1 MSWKTIICK
10 ILGDFISPYI
20 FKGGNKMKNKKIVG
34 DVNKLSKAQLKKY
47 AQNNAKFIN
56 QNLTRIEN
64 ADMTYSK
71 AYRYTQSKLSNKPYM
86 KMTKDGTYRFKSTK
100 AEIEKLSLNQL
111 RSLVKKISDYKQT
124 ESGTVTGQKKLEKQ
138 AFKNLKKSDKL
149 SEKTKTVISKMSFN
163 DFENLVKSKSFS
175 DMKDR
180 FSSDT
185 VFRFVGKA
193 GFENAMDI
201 FASENIETEYDMYK
215 LAGIVDDYT
224 S

>member
-1 MSWKTIICK
+1 
-10 ILGDFISPYI
+10 
-20 FKGGNKMKNKKIVG
+20 MKSKKIVG
-34 DVNKLSKAQLKKY
+34 DVNKLSKEQLKIY

-56 QNLTRIEN
+56 QNLSRLEN

-71 AYRYTQSKLSNKPYM
+71 AYRYTQSKLSNQPYM

-111 RSLVKKISDYKQT
+111 RSLVKRISDYKQT
-124 ESGTVTGQKKLEKQ
+124 ESGTVTGQKKLEKT

-149 SEKTKTVISKMSFN
+149 SEKTKTAILKMSFN

-215 LAGIVDDYT
+215 LAGIVDEYT

>member
-1 MSWKTIICK
+1 
-10 ILGDFISPYI
+10 
-20 FKGGNKMKNKKIVG
+20 MKNKKIVG

-56 QNLTRIEN
+56 QNLTRLEN

-71 AYRYTQSKLSNKPYM
+71 AYRYTQSKLANQPIM
-86 KMTKDGTYRFKSTK
+86 KMTKEGTYRFKSTK

-124 ESGTVTGQKKLEKQ
+124 ESGTVTGQKKLEKT

-149 SEKTKTVISKMSFN
+149 SEKTKTAITKMTFN

-175 DMKDR
+175 DMKER

-215 LAGIVDDYT
+215 LAGIVDEY
-224 S
+224 SS

>member
-1 MSWKTIICK
+1 
-10 ILGDFISPYI
+10 
-20 FKGGNKMKNKKIVG
+20 MKSKKIVG
-34 DVNKLSKAQLKKY
+34 DVNKLSKSQLKKY

-56 QNLTRIEN
+56 QNLTRLEKAN
-64 ADMTYSK
+64 MTYSK
-71 AYRYTQSKLSNKPYM
+71 AYRYTQSKLANKPYM
-86 KMTKDGTYRFKSTK
+86 KITKDGSYRFKSTK
-100 AEIEKLSLNQL
+100 SELDKLSTNQL

-138 AFKNLKKSDKL
+138 AFKNLKKSNLL
-149 SEKTKTVISKMSFN
+149 SEKTKSAITKMSFN

-193 GFENAMDI
+193 GYENAMDI
-201 FASENIETEYDMYK
+201 FTNENIETEYDMYK
-215 LAGIVDDYT
+215 MAGIVDEYT

>member
-1 MSWKTIICK
+1 
-10 ILGDFISPYI
+10 
-20 FKGGNKMKNKKIVG
+20 MKSKKIID
-34 DVNKLSKAQLKKY
+34 DVNKLSKTQLKKY

-56 QNLTRIEN
+56 QNLSRLEKSN
-64 ADMTYSK
+64 MTYSK
-71 AYRYTQSKLSNKPYM
+71 AYRYTQSKLSNKPFM
-86 KMTKDGTYRFKSTK
+86 KITKDGSYRFKSTK
-100 AEIEKLSLNQL
+100 SEIEKLSLNQL
-111 RSLVKKISDYKQT
+111 RSLAKNISDFKQT
-124 ESGTVTGQKKLEKQ
+124 KSGTVTGQKKLEKQ
-138 AFKNLKKSDKL
+138 AFRNLKNSKTL
-149 SEKTKTVISKMSFN
+149 SEKTKNAISKMSFN

-175 DMKDR
+175 DMKEM

-215 LAGIVDDYT
+215 IAGIVDEYT

>member
-1 MSWKTIICK
+1 ME
-10 ILGDFISPYI
+10 
-20 FKGGNKMKNKKIVG
+20 NKKIVG
-34 DVNKLSKAQLKKY
+34 NVNKLSKEQLKKY

-56 QNLTRIEN
+56 QNLTRLEN

-71 AYRYTQSKLSNKPYM
+71 AYRYTQSKLANQPIM

-111 RSLVKKISDYKQT
+111 RSLVKRISDYKQT
-124 ESGTVTGQKKLEKQ
+124 ESGTVTGQKKLEKT
-138 AFKNLKKSDKL
+138 AFKNLKKSNKL
-149 SEKTKTVISKMSFN
+149 SEKTKTAITKMTFN
-163 DFENLVKSKSFS
+163 DFENLVKSKAFS
-175 DMKDR
+175 DMKER

>member
-1 MSWKTIICK
+1 
-10 ILGDFISPYI
+10 
-20 FKGGNKMKNKKIVG
+20 MKSKKIVG

-56 QNLTRIEN
+56 QNLSRLEK

-71 AYRYTQSKLSNKPYM
+71 AYRYTQSKLANKPFM
-86 KMTKDGTYRFKSTK
+86 KMTKEGTYRFKSTK
-100 AEIEKLSLNQL
+100 AEIEKLTLNQL

-124 ESGTVTGQKKLEKQ
+124 ESGTVTGQKKLEKT

-149 SEKTKTVISKMSFN
+149 SEKTKTAISKMTFN
-163 DFENLVKSKSFS
+163 DFEKLVESKSFS

-185 VFRFVGKA
+185 VFRFVGIV
-193 GFENAMDI
+193 GYENAMNI

-215 LAGIVDDYT
+215 LAGIVDEYT

>member
-1 MSWKTIICK
+1 MK
-10 ILGDFISPYI
+10 I
-20 FKGGNKMKNKKIVG
+20 KKIVE
-34 DVNKLSKAQLKKY
+34 DVNKLSKSQLKKY

-56 QNLTRIEN
+56 QNLTRLEKAN
-64 ADMTYSK
+64 MTYSK
-71 AYRYTQSKLSNKPYM
+71 AYRYTQSKLANKPYM
-86 KMTKDGTYRFKSTK
+86 KMAKDGSYRFKSTK
-100 AEIEKLSLNQL
+100 AEIDKLSTNQL

-138 AFKNLKKSDKL
+138 AFKNLKKSNLL
-149 SEKTKTVISKMSFN
+149 SEKTKSAISKMTFN

-175 DMKDR
+175 DMKER

-201 FASENIETEYDMYK
+201 FANENIETEYDMYK
-215 LAGIVDDYT
+215 MAGIVDEYT

>member
-1 MSWKTIICK
+1 
-10 ILGDFISPYI
+10 
-20 FKGGNKMKNKKIVG
+20 MKNKKIVG

-56 QNLTRIEN
+56 QNLSRLEKS
-64 ADMTYSK
+64 DMTYSK
-71 AYRYTQSKLSNKPYM
+71 AYRYTQSKLANKPIM
-86 KMTKDGTYRFKSTK
+86 KMTKEGTYRFKSTK

-138 AFKNLKKSDKL
+138 AFKNLKKSGKL
-149 SEKTKTVISKMSFN
+149 SEKTKTAITKMTFN
-163 DFENLVKSKSFS
+163 DFENLVKSKAFS
-175 DMKDR
+175 DMKER

-215 LAGIVDDYT
+215 LAGIVDEY
-224 S
+224 SS

>member
-1 MSWKTIICK
+1 
-10 ILGDFISPYI
+10 
-20 FKGGNKMKNKKIVG
+20 MKSKKIVG
-34 DVNKLSKAQLKKY
+34 DVNKLSKEQLKIY

-56 QNLTRIEN
+56 QNLTRLEN

-71 AYRYTQSKLSNKPYM
+71 AYRYTQSKLANQPYM
-86 KMTKDGTYRFKSTK
+86 KITKDGTVRFKSTK

-111 RSLVKKISDYKQT
+111 RGLVKKISDYKQT
-124 ESGTVTGQKKLEKQ
+124 ESGTVTGQKKLEKT

-149 SEKTKTVISKMSFN
+149 SEKTKTVITKMTFN

-175 DMKDR
+175 DMKEK

>member
-1 MSWKTIICK
+1 
-10 ILGDFISPYI
+10 
-20 FKGGNKMKNKKIVG
+20 MKNKKIVG

-56 QNLTRIEN
+56 QNLTRLEN

-71 AYRYTQSKLSNKPYM
+71 AYRYTQSKLANQPIM
-86 KMTKDGTYRFKSTK
+86 KMTKEGTYRFKSTK

-124 ESGTVTGQKKLEKQ
+124 ESGTVTGQKKLEKT

-149 SEKTKTVISKMSFN
+149 SEKTKTAIMKMTFN

-175 DMKDR
+175 DMKER

-193 GFENAMDI
+193 GFENAMDM

-215 LAGIVDDYT
+215 LAGIVDEY
-224 S
+224 SS

>member
-1 MSWKTIICK
+1 
-10 ILGDFISPYI
+10 
-20 FKGGNKMKNKKIVG
+20 MKNKKIVV
-34 DVNKLSKAQLKKY
+34 DVNKLSKEQLKKY

-56 QNLTRIEN
+56 QNLTRLEN

-86 KMTKDGTYRFKSTK
+86 KITKEGTYRFKSTK

-111 RSLVKKISDYKQT
+111 RSLVKRISDYKQT
-124 ESGTVTGQKKLEKQ
+124 ESGTVTGQKKLEKT

-149 SEKTKTVISKMSFN
+149 SEKTKTTISKMSFT
-163 DFENLVKSKSFS
+163 DFENLVKSKAFS
-175 DMKDR
+175 DMKER

-215 LAGIVDDYT
+215 LAGIVNEYT